1 MNIKKIAFLLV
12 LLLVLG
18 APSCGRN
25 KEAPVMSVGK
35 VSMTTDINDNNS
47 PVLELSEIL
56 DRAPVIYCTV
66 EVSNGVAGSRIEGT
80 WTDLSLNKTLATEW
94 FVGDREAAGPRDFI
108 GGASPTDSWL
118 ASSISLTEI
127 SWPRGDYEV
136 AVQLNRKLVKKV
148 GFKVVS
154 EQEFYV
160 SSKKGLIKSLYL
172 GAKINSQNQIIS
184 PQEEFS
190 RTTPKIYAVA
200 LLSNVPINTSIKATW
215 RHWESGR
222 VISEYATKFSGSGYL
237 PFEMDLDRVGS
248 QWPKGTYTVAVFV
261 DNVQI
266 SSKDFTIK

>member
-1 MNIKKIAFLLV
+1 MNIKKIAFLLA

-18 APSCGRN
+18 APSCGQN
-25 KEAPVMSVGK
+25 KKAPMMSVGK
-35 VSMTTDINDNNS
+35 VAVTTDINDDNS

-56 DRAPVIYCTV
+56 DRAPVIYCAA
-66 EVSNGVAGSRIEGT
+66 EVINGITGSRIEVT
-80 WTDLSLNKTLATEW
+80 WTNLTKDETLATEW
-94 FVGDREAAGPRDFI
+94 FVGERAEAGPHDFI
-108 GGASPTDSWL
+108 GGTSPTDSWL

-136 AVQLNRKLVKKV
+136 ALQLNRKLVKKV
-148 GFKVVS
+148 GFRVVS
-154 EQEFYV
+154 EQEFDI

-172 GAKINSQNQIIS
+172 GEKINSQNQIIS

-222 VISEYATKFSGSGYL
+222 VISEYAAKFSGSGYL
-237 PFEMDLDRVGS
+237 PFEMDLNRVGS